1 MSENVEELIDAIQQ
15 QNFKVAKDH
24 FDSILGDKL
33 NDALEQEKI
42 SVADSIF
49 NKEGED
55 EEEYEFDLE
64 VDESEESEEYEPE
77 EEDEEV

>member
-49 NKEGED
+49 NKAGED
-55 EEEYEFDLE
+55 EEEFEFDLE
-64 VDESEESEEYEPE
+64 DDESEEYEPE
-77 EEDEEV
+77 EEDEEEV